1 MQNLMNLFQFTYLL
15 LLFNFLFSSGLKAQ
29 VEFNGKGILG
39 KWRIVDVKTDE
50 DKTIMEIW
58 EKNGNYFAKIVD
70 IPGLTEEEKNSTFC
84 KKSTDKRK
92 GQKLVGMEII
102 SNLQKGKE
110 KYSEGDILDLSKG
123 KIFKCDIWLENE
135 DRLKVRTHVPII
147 YKDEVWLRK
156 TD

>member
-58 EKNGNYFAKIVD
+58 EKNGNYFAKIID
-70 IPGLTEEEKNSTFC
+70 IPGLTEEEKNSTRIM
-84 KKSTDKRK
+84 TN
-92 GQKLVGMEII
+92 II
-102 SNLQKGKE
+102 SNSKIVKIKNYQKHQKKHL
-110 KYSEGDILDLSKG
+110 KYEHL
-123 KIFKCDIWLENE
+123 
-135 DRLKVRTHVPII
+135 
-147 YKDEVWLRK
+147 
-156 TD
+156 